1 MMRALMVAD
10 PVNLG
15 SERSRSS
22 SSARAFC
29 DGPNERGTVVRSRIT
44 DLYVSFHIAN
54 RDEVARAGVTNI

>member
-1 MMRALMVAD
+1 MGVD
-10 PVNLG
+10 PINLG

-29 DGPNERGTVVRSRIT
+29 DDANERGTVVRSRIT

-54 RDEVARAGVTNI
+54 RDEMARAAISNV